1 MIKIHNKAFG
11 NVLRRLRKKKNF
23 SQEYLGFE
31 ADLTRAYI
39 SLLERGL
46 RSPTLDTLLALCAP
60 LGVSLAALASS
71 IEAELAT
78 PVSSNNMGSANGRE

>member
-1 MIKIHNKAFG
+1 MLALTFGAGMIKKHNKAFG
-11 NVLRRLRKKKNF
+11 NVLRKLRHAKNF

-46 RSPTLDTLLALCAP
+46 RSPTLDTMMALCAP
-60 LGVSLAALASS
+60 LGVSLVTLFTY
-71 IEAELAT
+71 IEAELAH
-78 PVSSNNMGSANGRE
+78 GHK

>member
-1 MIKIHNKAFG
+1 MRALTSGAGMIKKHNNAFG
-11 NVLRRLRKKKNF
+11 KVLRKLRTEKNI

-46 RSPTLDTLLALCAP
+46 RSPTIDTQIALCGP
-60 LGVSLAALASS
+60 LRVSLTALSAL
-71 IEAELAT
+71 IEADLSDQYE
-78 PVSSNNMGSANGRE
+78 